1 MGIADG
7 EDYPTV
13 YKDAVI
19 KIYFGEELKTTLNTD
34 VFGEA
39 ETHLADIGEHR
50 ITIEHPHRQTMD
62 FTVTSTEADHHIFFN
77 LANEPYMQAQTTATE
92 IMTEASHIEVNNVDG
107 HEDMVLVTDVD
118 NETLIVLSF
127 ILAEPEV
134 TTEADLWLLY
144 VTKMSD
150 DANLT
155 QGAVD
160 PDDGKNQIA
169 TNDKTVTGTT
179 KQYNLF
185 HYFKINGVNTAANA
199 ATYEFIDTEH
209 TFDFEDVPF
218 GVIHQLIAYFRAA
231 WELVASGTQTDGTYE
246 ILSSQNSRTFTIP
259 DPTNPPICHSHYTGD
274 PPVFQGYHYAFCQW
288 DIDGVHYS
296 TGTTCVCPAKTKGT
310 SHTIACYW
318 SCEGLT

>member
-19 KIYFGEELKTTLNTD
+19 KIYFGEELKTTLTTD
-34 VFGEA
+34 IYGEA

-62 FTVTSTEADHHIFFN
+62 FTVTSTQTDHHIFFN

-92 IMTEASHIEVNNVDG
+92 IMTEAPYIEVNDVDG
-107 HEDMVLVTDVD
+107 HEDMVLVPDVD
-118 NETLIVLSF
+118 NETLIALAFS
-127 ILAEPEV
+127 LAEPEV
-134 TTEADLWLLY
+134 TTQADLWLLY
-144 VTKMSD
+144 VTKLSD

-160 PDDGKNQIA
+160 PDEGKNQIA

-185 HYFKINGVNTAANA
+185 NYFKIDGVTVLTNS
-199 ATYEFIDTEH
+199 ATYGLINTEH
-209 TFDFEDVPF
+209 KTEFEDIPF
-218 GVIHQLIAYFRAA
+218 GLIRQLFAYFRAA
-231 WELVASGTQTDGTYE
+231 WELTVSNTTENGTYE
-246 ILSSQNSRTFTIP
+246 VLSGSSSKTYTSNTGGHIV
-259 DPTNPPICHSHYTGD
+259 CHSHYSGT
-274 PPVFQGYHYAFCQW
+274 PPVWVSDHMSFTQW
-288 DIDGVHYS
+288 DIDGVHYT
-296 TGTTCVCPAKTKGT
+296 TGATCSCPAKTKGT
-310 SHTIACYW
+310 SHTLSCYE